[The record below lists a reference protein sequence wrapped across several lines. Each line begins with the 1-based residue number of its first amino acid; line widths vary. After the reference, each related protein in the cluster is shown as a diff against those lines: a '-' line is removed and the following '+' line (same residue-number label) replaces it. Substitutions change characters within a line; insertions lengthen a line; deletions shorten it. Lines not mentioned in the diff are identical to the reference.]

1 MGNCRFRVHEYPPMR
16 PTLKPACLLL
26 PPLVLLLSA
35 CGQKGPLYLENW
47 EAKAEKLEQQ
57 LDLEKQRNQVLRDE
71 IRRYRLMLDDQLQP
85 PAQTLEGDTP
95 AKPAPIRE

>member
-1 MGNCRFRVHEYPPMR
+1 MR
-16 PTLKPACLLL
+16 STLKPACLLL